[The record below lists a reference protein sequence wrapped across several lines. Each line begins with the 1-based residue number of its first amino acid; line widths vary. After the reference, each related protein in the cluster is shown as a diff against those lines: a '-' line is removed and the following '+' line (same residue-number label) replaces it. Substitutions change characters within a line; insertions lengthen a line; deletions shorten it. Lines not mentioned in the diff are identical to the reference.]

1 MNLIYLVIIVIA
13 FSSAEA
19 FIPYSLANLR
29 LYKGETTTWKTKAT
43 TTEATTTEAVT
54 TETTTILTSTTG
66 PASTMP
72 SETTSLQPTKTMFE
86 EHLWLDNI
94 VQLVCERGLRLIKL
108 LIQKFIMKQNI
119 PLSEFLMNV
128 LVV

>member
-29 LYKGETTTWKTKAT
+29 LYKGETTTWKT
-43 TTEATTTEAVT
+43 EATT

-86 EHLWLDNI
+86 EHLWVDKI